1 MSLSFATWSCHGT
14 RSPSPKH
21 AKKHAYHQ
29 DKMRDKFI
37 KSRYINDAIAAI
49 RRGEFSNYAN
59 IAREYKCNRGA
70 PFK

>member
-1 MSLSFATWSCHGT
+1 
-14 RSPSPKH
+14 
-21 AKKHAYHQ
+21 
-29 DKMRDKFI
+29 MRDKFI